1 MRVPPREGTDGG
13 GIVNARRY
21 RLLLVEDNPAD
32 VRLLTEALVEAA
44 VNAEVTSSH
53 DGEDALRLL
62 KRTGFAL
69 PDAVIL
75 DLNLPRMGGRE
86 LLAAIRHDVELSE
99 LPVVILSTS
108 HYDGDLRACQALRA
122 HAFVIKPVGFDEFVD
137 VARRIGR
144 ICHEVVADA

>member
-1 MRVPPREGTDGG
+1 
-13 GIVNARRY
+13 VNERPF

-32 VRLLTEALVEAA
+32 VRLLTEALVEADVSA
-44 VNAEVTSSH
+44 DVTSAP

-62 KRTGFAL
+62 KLDGVEL

-75 DLNLPRMGGRE
+75 DLNLPKMGGRE
-86 LLAAIRHDVELSE
+86 LLAAIRSDTELSE

-108 HYDGDLRACQALRA
+108 HYDGDLRACQELRA

-144 ICHEVVADA
+144 ICHEVAVQA

>member
-1 MRVPPREGTDGG
+1 MS
-13 GIVNARRY
+13 ARRY

-32 VRLLTEALVEAA
+32 VRLLTEALVEAD
-44 VNAEVTSSH
+44 VNAEVTSSF

-62 KRTGFAL
+62 KHGGFEL

-108 HYDGDLRACQALRA
+108 HYDGDLRACQALHA
-122 HAFVIKPVGFDEFVD
+122 HAFVVKPVGFEEFVD

-144 ICHEVVADA
+144 ICHEVVAEA

>member
-1 MRVPPREGTDGG
+1 MNG
-13 GIVNARRY
+13 RRY

-32 VRLLTEALVEAA
+32 VRLLTEALVEAD
-44 VNAEVTSSH
+44 VNADVTSSH

-62 KRTGFAL
+62 KLAGVEL

-75 DLNLPRMGGRE
+75 DLNLPKMGGRE

-122 HAFVIKPVGFDEFVD
+122 HAFVVKPVGFEEFVD

-144 ICHEVVADA
+144 ICHEVVAQA